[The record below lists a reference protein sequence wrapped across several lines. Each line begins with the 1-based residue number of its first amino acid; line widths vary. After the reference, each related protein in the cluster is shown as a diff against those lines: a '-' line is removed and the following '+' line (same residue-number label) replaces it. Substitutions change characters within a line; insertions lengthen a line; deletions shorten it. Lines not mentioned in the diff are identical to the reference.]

1 MVSKIE
7 IAQPVFDYRKHNLQK
22 PKDGLKKKE
31 SASFASV
38 LENTIKS
45 QSTAINSLHQDQSLF
60 RLRRGAI
67 SSMPTS

>member
-7 IAQPVFDYRKHNLQK
+7 KITQPVFDYRKHNLQK

-31 SASFASV
+31 STSFASV

-45 QSTAINSLHQDQSLF
+45 RSAAIKFASPGSKSAQTSV
-60 RLRRGAI
+60 RRDI
-67 SSMPTS
+67 

>member
-22 PKDGLKKKE
+22 PKAGLKKKE
-31 SASFASV
+31 STSFASV

-45 QSTAINSLHQDQSLF
+45 RSTAIKFASPGSKPVQTSA
-60 RLRRGAI
+60 RRDI
-67 SSMPTS
+67 